1 MRHFTL
7 ILSAAAAAAL
17 MAAGC
22 HEKPEGGEGSVSLH
36 SDVEMTLPAAA
47 TDTTISFS
55 ATADWTASA
64 EGGEWLSISPAS
76 GEAGEIAATL
86 SASANNEAEARTAT
100 VRITCGTDEATVT
113 VTQEGAEG
121 ENPDEPSEPEG
132 PDDAGLVKS
141 VNIWRSKYESSDYYE
156 FKYDDM
162 GRVSEI
168 QREYIYDGYGSD
180 RIPIHVAYEDG
191 KVSLTFDFY
200 DDEGERDY
208 LHCTAETDGN
218 GRAVMTTEQYK
229 GLSPAYMTPHYSS
242 AGYLESIDWD
252 EDEDHY
258 FHEFEWSDGNIAS
271 ITHGDAGNGAYETLT
286 FHYTDTPVIE
296 SNLDINWLLK
306 LGHEAFYDMGVQF
319 FGVMGMLGERDA
331 YYALPGYTYDPV
343 PATNPSNIK
352 QIPEDELGTE
362 YTEPVTR
369 EYCDYA
375 AAEYECSVTE
385 GRLTGISA
393 SFPVYDITYECTSKY
408 TAVSSK
414 PIFEEDGVKYYDAIL
429 EYVDVKELSREQT
442 GTDKYEVTVTYY

>member
-1 MRHFTL
+1 MPR
-7 ILSAAAAAAL
+7 
-17 MAAGC
+17 
-22 HEKPEGGEGSVSLH
+22 
-36 SDVEMTLPAAA
+36 
-47 TDTTISFS
+47 
-55 ATADWTASA
+55 
-64 EGGEWLSISPAS
+64 
-76 GEAGEIAATL
+76 
-86 SASANNEAEARTAT
+86 
-100 VRITCGTDEATVT
+100 
-113 VTQEGAEG
+113 G

-343 PATNPSNIK
+343 PATNPSNIT

-375 AAEYECSVTE
+375 AAEYECSVTK
-385 GRLTGISA
+385 GRLTGITA
-393 SFPVYDITYECTSKY
+393 SFPVYNIAYECTSKY
-408 TAVSSK
+408 TAVSSE

>member
-1 MRHFTL
+1 M
-7 ILSAAAAAAL
+7 
-17 MAAGC
+17 
-22 HEKPEGGEGSVSLH
+22 
-36 SDVEMTLPAAA
+36 
-47 TDTTISFS
+47 
-55 ATADWTASA
+55 
-64 EGGEWLSISPAS
+64 
-76 GEAGEIAATL
+76 
-86 SASANNEAEARTAT
+86 
-100 VRITCGTDEATVT
+100 
-113 VTQEGAEG
+113 
-121 ENPDEPSEPEG
+121 
-132 PDDAGLVKS
+132 
-141 VNIWRSKYESSDYYE
+141 NIWRSKYESSDYYE
-156 FKYDDM
+156 FKYDNM

-180 RIPIHVAYEDG
+180 GLPIHVAYEDG
-191 KVSLTFDFY
+191 KVSLTYDFY

-242 AGYLESIDWD
+242 TGYLEAIDWD

-258 FHEFEWSDGNIAS
+258 FQEFEWSDGNIAS

-286 FHYTDTPVIE
+286 FHYTDMPATE

-331 YYALPGYTYDPV
+331 YYALPGYSYDPV
-343 PATNPSNIK
+343 PATNPSDIRT
-352 QIPEDELGTE
+352 IAEDYLGTE

-385 GRLTGISA
+385 GRLTGITA
-393 SFPVYDITYECTSKY
+393 SFPVYNITYECTSKY
-408 TAVSSK
+408 TAVSSE
-414 PIFEEDGVKYYDAIL
+414 PTFEEDGVKYYDAIL
-429 EYVDVKELSREQT
+429 EYTDVKELSREQT